1 MGRSPN
7 FTLSNVPLP
16 APLPSSGVI
25 SRLKVGD
32 VIRLAL
38 KLHDVSYGIC
48 RSISTYSYEPSPLSS
63 HVSYRV
69 TSVDVVPAFSEI
81 GLRVISV
88 IATNHPRPENHMDGW
103 YITTD
108 GYVRECEHFGIQQAI
123 SDVHV
128 E

>member
-1 MGRSPN
+1 MGRSPY
-7 FTLSNVPLP
+7 FTLSNVFLP
-16 APLPSSGVI
+16 APLPSSEVI
-25 SRLKVGD
+25 SCLKVGD

-38 KLHDVSYGIC
+38 KPRDPSYGIC
-48 RSISTYSYEPSPLSS
+48 RSISTYTYYPSPLSS

-69 TSVDVVPAFSEI
+69 TSINVVPAFSEI

-88 IATNHPRPENHMDGW
+88 IATNHPHPENHMDGW

-108 GYVRECEHFGIQQAI
+108 GYARECEHFGIQQEI
-123 SDVHV
+123 SDVYV